1 MANLLDKFQTK
12 VVGGSGR
19 IVDFTPTISSTGD
32 FSKVQDLYV
41 ILKSWNTLLLTP
53 KRSYTFDPEYGS
65 DLYKLVFE
73 PADDSTIDAIKRETQ
88 NALMAYDDRA
98 RILSM
103 EVTFLPNQKG
113 FVVDIK
119 VSYKGQTGDF
129 KTTIKESTF
138 TVL

>member
-19 IVDFTPTISSTGD
+19 IVDFSPTISSTGD
-32 FSKVQDLYV
+32 FTKIQDLYV
-41 ILKSWNTLLLTP
+41 ILKSWNNLLLTP

-65 DLYKLVFE
+65 NLYKLVFD
-73 PADDSTIDAIKRETQ
+73 PADASTIDAIKRETQ

-98 RILSM
+98 RILSIN
-103 EVTFLPNQKG
+103 VSFLPNQKG

-119 VSYKGQTGDF
+119 VSYKGQTGDL
-129 KTTIKESTF
+129 KTTIRESSF
-138 TVL
+138 DIL